1 MQIQPVTFCKEIKNN
16 YGQVVADVSLVD
28 EGDVAVVEVVPA
40 GLGLARL
47 ARDLAE
53 LLRVLL
59 GERGGGEGE
68 NKMKTHAAKIN
79 VVLVFG

>member
-1 MQIQPVTFCKEIKNN
+1 MQLKPVTFCKEKINN

-47 ARDLAE
+47 AGDLAE

-59 GERGGGEGE
+59 GGRGVGRERT
-68 NKMKTHAAKIN
+68 K
-79 VVLVFG
+79 